1 MYWLSNVYAA
11 IRQINKIKPEIN
23 RQDDISEFYNILNLY
38 FYNYNFFKFYYLNE
52 FFILLCNHYIIMN
65 KINDKKFGLQFI
77 MNFIKFIF
85 VLEVLCKVK
94 IPYLKL
100 KTELIKII
108 FHDKF

>member
-1 MYWLSNVYAA
+1 
-11 IRQINKIKPEIN
+11 
-23 RQDDISEFYNILNLY
+23 
-38 FYNYNFFKFYYLNE
+38 
-52 FFILLCNHYIIMN
+52 MN

-94 IPYLKL
+94 ITYLKL

>member
-1 MYWLSNVYAA
+1 
-11 IRQINKIKPEIN
+11 
-23 RQDDISEFYNILNLY
+23 
-38 FYNYNFFKFYYLNE
+38 
-52 FFILLCNHYIIMN
+52 MN

>member
-1 MYWLSNVYAA
+1 MINFLSF
-11 IRQINKIKPEIN
+11 II
-23 RQDDISEFYNILNLY
+23 
-38 FYNYNFFKFYYLNE
+38 LNE
-52 FFILLCNHYIIMN
+52 FSIYYIIMN

>member
-1 MYWLSNVYAA
+1 
-11 IRQINKIKPEIN
+11 
-23 RQDDISEFYNILNLY
+23 
-38 FYNYNFFKFYYLNE
+38 
-52 FFILLCNHYIIMN
+52 MN

-108 FHDKF
+108 FMINSKYFTMVLYSYSQTPMKSPNLKTIFLKIAVIFKNANF